1 MLRLTGI
8 VTLLAVAAGQVAGQA
23 PPPPYRVTWWDAA
36 SVATAAGLAVI
47 PAAADLPH
55 GLPSCAPCDP
65 AALPGIDR
73 VALHTFSGPA
83 ATAST
88 ALLAGVV
95 GFAGLASLD
104 GASAEQARGRAA
116 VLANAVGWTFATTEW
131 VKVLTHR
138 NRPVLYTAG
147 APAAASNPDNRRSF
161 PSGHASVAFAAA
173 TAYVVMAGRERL
185 SHRARNAALL
195 YAGAVGV
202 AALRVAGGKHFPT
215 DVAGGAALGGV
226 IGWLVPTIH
235 ARVP

>member
-1 MLRLTGI
+1 MRDPGAGDTERVTCRMLRLTGI

-36 SVATAAGLAVI
+36 SVATAAGLAV
-47 PAAADLPH
+47 
-55 GLPSCAPCDP
+55 
-65 AALPGIDR
+65 IDR

-173 TAYVVMAGRERL
+173 TAYVVMAGRE
-185 SHRARNAALL
+185 
-195 YAGAVGV
+195 
-202 AALRVAGGKHFPT
+202 
-215 DVAGGAALGGV
+215 
-226 IGWLVPTIH
+226 
-235 ARVP
+235 